1 MQHGILFNVVE
12 FPHLSRSLGVYRIAH
27 YLREQDLDI
36 EVIDYANFWSIEQL
50 QELFRSRVTADT
62 TFIGFSHLFNIWFP
76 VLEQF
81 CEWVKTNYPTVTIV
95 SGSAANPSFDSR
107 WIDYYIRGFGEHAIV
122 ELLKYVSGNGAK
134 PKITLTLDG
143 RRVIDAIHSYPAFP
157 MKSLMVKYQDR
168 DFIQPG
174 EWLAVEFARGCKF
187 KCTFCNFPVLGVKED
202 YTRDA
207 KDFELQMRDA
217 YDRWGIVNYVV
228 SDETFNDRTEKITKF
243 ADVVE
248 QLNFDPVF
256 MGYIRADLMV
266 SRPQE
271 KEELLRMKFLGHY
284 YGIETF
290 DTASGKAVGKG
301 MDSQRIKQ
309 GIIDAKKYFNTHGNG
324 LYRGSIGLIIG
335 LPHESVDSIMET
347 KQWLVD
353 NWQEECYTV
362 FPLNI
367 PKGDVAK
374 HSLFSTNYEKYGYA
388 EMSEEEVAARRKL
401 DSNNFHAAGILKVT
415 SASEYEDTLIWKNKH
430 MDFFQAQELTD
441 DFVAMKYQ
449 HDFRPSNYTLAQ
461 RLGLPRD
468 TAQRLSLNNL
478 QFKQLLDNDFVSIY
492 IEKKLGI

>member
-1 MQHGILFNVVE
+1 
-12 FPHLSRSLGVYRIAH
+12 
-27 YLREQDLDI
+27 
-36 EVIDYANFWSIEQL
+36 
-50 QELFRSRVTADT
+50 
-62 TFIGFSHLFNIWFP
+62 
-76 VLEQF
+76 
-81 CEWVKTNYPTVTIV
+81 
-95 SGSAANPSFDSR
+95 
-107 WIDYYIRGFGEHAIV
+107 
-122 ELLKYVSGNGAK
+122 
-134 PKITLTLDG
+134 
-143 RRVIDAIHSYPAFP
+143 
-157 MKSLMVKYQDR
+157 
-168 DFIQPG
+168 
-174 EWLAVEFARGCKF
+174 
-187 KCTFCNFPVLGVKED
+187 
-202 YTRDA
+202 
-207 KDFELQMRDA
+207 
-217 YDRWGIVNYVV
+217 VNYVV

-271 KEELLRMKFLGHY
+271 KEELLRMNFLGHY

-301 MDSQRIKQ
+301 MESQRIKQ

-335 LPHESVDSIMET
+335 LPHESVDSILET

-374 HSLFSTNYEKYGYA
+374 HSLFSTNYEKYGYT
-388 EMSEEEVAARRKL
+388 EMSDQDVAARDKI
-401 DSNNFHAAGILKVT
+401 DSNNFRAAGILKVT
-415 SASEYEDTLIWKNKH
+415 SASGYEDTLIWKNKH

-441 DFVAMKYQ
+441 ELVAMKYQ

-461 RLGLPRD
+461 RLAQPRD